1 MKALG
6 TYKNVRYSL
15 SLKVSYIL
23 GKSDWNFTLLY
34 NYARTKLLT
43 YLTTSLSNTDVVT

>member
-34 NYARTKLLT
+34 MQEQSCLLT
-43 YLTTSLSNTDVVT
+43 

>member
-23 GKSDWNFTLLY
+23 GKKSDWNFTLLY
-34 NYARTKLLT
+34 MQEQSCLLT
-43 YLTTSLSNTDVVT
+43 